1 MYEAMHTCMATME
14 KEKGLIEGR
23 IRKQAMAKERKK
35 GLAKGRKRE
44 RAMARE
50 KKRSLEEGR
59 GHVHPQDILQ

>member
-23 IRKQAMAKERKK
+23 IRKQAMA
-35 GLAKGRKRE
+35 
-44 RAMARE
+44 RE